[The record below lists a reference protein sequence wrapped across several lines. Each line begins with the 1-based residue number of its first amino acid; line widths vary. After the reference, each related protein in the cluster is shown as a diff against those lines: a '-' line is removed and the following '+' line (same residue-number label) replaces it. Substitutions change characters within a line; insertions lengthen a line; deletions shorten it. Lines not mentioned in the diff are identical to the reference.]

1 MLFGLQLSSEY
12 LSLFHAAIEKRASHA
27 QDSRDGWI

>member
-12 LSLFHAAIEKRASHA
+12 ISLFHAAIEKCAYHT
-27 QDSRDGWI
+27 QDGRDGWI

>member
-12 LSLFHAAIEKRASHA
+12 LSLFHAAIDKRASHA
-27 QDSRDGWI
+27 FHARDGWI